1 MTLILT
7 LWNRDSYNKIYAC
20 SPFKVLLF
28 IGLHILICITINA
41 SPCTVSPDTCLDS
54 DKPIISI
61 AIGNCT
67 PATFNQSLNTCT
79 GYLSIQAQATD
90 NLTPEELLL
99 FDYKIDLYN
108 DGRGPYNG
116 FDIRVGAL
124 SLQQYKA
131 GNNPQL
137 QDNPFAQNN
146 RNPFDASGT
155 YPIGIHKICWYVEDS
170 CGNTAALCQL
180 FEVRDCEAPLPNC
193 QTILKRNFLFTAPTT
208 VYAKDFN
215 YNSSDNCT
223 SKEKLKY
230 YFNGDPAM
238 NSISISCDDF
248 AKYGDCDEAN
258 LNLQL
263 WVEDEEG
270 NADYCHVLLK
280 VINDLDPTICCDLSI
295 NRSIYGQILASKNGI
310 DSVTSPEVE
319 IHITSSSLDRSH
331 SSNKNFRFSFINP
344 DLYTLH
350 GNRNI
355 DSLNSVSTLD
365 IIKINRHILGLE
377 DFNNPFQ
384 KIAADVNHDSIIS
397 LADLV
402 EIRNLILG
410 NSISFSGIKNW
421 NVFPVRLNNS
431 ILNVYNEEIKIDLN
445 RNSDKYLDL
454 RLVKMGDVNDFSRP
468 LNYTPLIESSD
479 SLLFKYKKQN
489 IRSGDSIQVDFF
501 SIRFTNIQGFQG
513 TFKFDTSLFKYS
525 SFLSNSI
532 KIDTQNLGTKFINKG
547 LLTISWN
554 NPSGFSNSLKE
565 NEVAFS
571 IIFNVKQD
579 GDLCDAI
586 SFTSDLTPAEAYTD
600 SVLIKK
606 IRLESCDVPL
616 SNHDLFDQNIIVY
629 PNPFNGILHF
639 RIADNLVFPVELSLY
654 DQNGEKIETTK
665 IQSTQSQFSW
675 KLNSIHS
682 GIYFVK
688 ITNEQKIIFKKIVK
702 L

>member
-1 MTLILT
+1 MTLIPT
-7 LWNRDSYNKIYAC
+7 LWNRDSCNKIYEGYP
-20 SPFKVLLF
+20 SKVLLF
-28 IGLHILICITINA
+28 IALHILICFTINA
-41 SPCTVSPDTCLDS
+41 SPYTVSPDTCLDS
-54 DKPIISI
+54 DKPTISI

-79 GYLSIQAQATD
+79 GYLSIKAQATD

-137 QDNPFAQNN
+137 QDNPFAENN

-180 FEVRDCEAPLPNC
+180 FEVRDCEAPTLICVGGLQIFNMPVNGC
-193 QTILKRNFLFTAPTT
+193 ITLFAR
-208 VYAKDFN
+208 DFN
-215 YNSSDNCT
+215 RGSFDNCT
-223 SKEKLKY
+223 SPDKLIF
-230 YFNGDPAM
+230 YFNGDITKKTM
-238 NSISISCDDF
+238 DVCCDDYV
-248 AKYGDCDEAN
+248 AAGLYPELP
-258 LNLQL
+258 LNFQL
-263 WVEDEEG
+263 WVKDEM
-270 NADYCHVLLK
+270 NNTDYCDISAL
-280 VINDLDPTICCDLSI
+280 VIDNWQTCPIDFSSFTA
-295 NRSIYGQILASKNGI
+295 YGNLYAIKNGFQN
-310 DSVTSPEVE
+310 
-319 IHITSSSLDRSH
+319 ITIQNIRMNSYQNGTLLR
-331 SSNKNFRFSFINP
+331 SFITNNFYKFSYGYKKGP
-344 DLYTLH
+344 YTLEALKD
-350 GNRNI
+350 N
-355 DSLNSVSTLD
+355 DSLNNVSTLD
-365 IIKINRHILGLE
+365 IIYIERHLHGLKIFDNK
-377 DFNNPFQ
+377 FQ
-384 KIAADVNHDSIIS
+384 SIAADVNKNNEIS
-397 LADLV
+397 YSDIS

-410 NSISFSGIKNW
+410 TTTQFTYSLPWKIIATSKDSM
-421 NVFPVRLNNS
+421 PLNNQDEK
-431 ILNVYNEEIKIDLN
+431 LLFEF
-445 RNSDKYLDL
+445 DKELKVRFDFQII
-454 RLVKMGDVNDFSRP
+454 KMGDVNDFASPSNYIP
-468 LNYTPLIESSD
+468 LNNTND
-479 SLLFKYKKQN
+479 SLVFKYENHQFKK
-489 IRSGDSIQVDFF
+489 GDIVKIDIFSRYFNSIL
-501 SIRFTNIQGFQG
+501 GFQG
-513 TFKFDTSLFKYS
+513 TINFNNQKLDYLKFYPSTITLNTS
-525 SFLSNSI
+525 SFGTNSI
-532 KIDTQNLGTKFINKG
+532 KKG

-554 NPSGFSNSLKE
+554 DIYPRTYSTNVVLFSLE
-565 NEVAFS
+565 FEAL
-571 IIFNVKQD
+571 QD

-616 SNHDLFDQNIIVY
+616 SNDDLIDQNIIVY

-639 RIADNLVFPVELSLY
+639 RISDNVVFPVELNLY
-654 DQNGEKIETTK
+654 DQNGKKIETTK

>member
-1 MTLILT
+1 VNAAAMKSLSL
-7 LWNRDSYNKIYAC
+7 DSCMDTEK
-20 SPFKVLLF
+20 PV
-28 IGLHILICITINA
+28 ITIDIGSCNSA
-41 SPCTVSPDTCLDS
+41 VFDS
-54 DKPIISI
+54 ILK
-61 AIGNCT
+61 
-67 PATFNQSLNTCT
+67 TCT
-79 GYLSIQAQATD
+79 GLLSIKASAND
-90 NLTPEELLL
+90 DETPADLLS
-99 FDYKIDLYN
+99 FEYKIDLYN
-108 DGRGPYNG
+108 DGKGIFNG
-116 FDIRVGAL
+116 FDCQVGPL
-124 SLQQYKA
+124 TFQEYKT
-131 GNNPQL
+131 GIVPV
-137 QDNPFAQNN
+137 FHQNIFSN
-146 RNPFDASGT
+146 DSKNAFDATGT

-280 VINDLDPTICCDLSI
+280 VINDLDPSICCDLSI

-319 IHITSSSLDRSH
+319 IYITSSGLDRSH

-350 GNRNI
+350 GSRNG
-355 DSLNSVSTLD
+355 DSLNSVSTFD
-365 IIKINRHILGLE
+365 IIKTTRHIQGIE
-377 DFNNPFQ
+377 FFNNPFQ
-384 KIAADVNHDSIIS
+384 IIAADVNHDSIIS

-410 NSISFSGIKNW
+410 NSISFSGIKTW
-421 NVFPVRLNNS
+421 KVFPVRLNNS

-468 LNYTPLIESSD
+468 LNYTPLIGSSD

-501 SIRFTNIQGFQG
+501 SIRFTNILGFQG
-513 TFKFDTSLFKYS
+513 TFKFDTSLLKYS
-525 SFLSNSI
+525 GFLSNSI

-600 SVLIKK
+600 SVLIKN
-606 IRLESCDVPL
+606 IRLESCYDIL
-616 SNHDLFDQNIIVY
+616 TNKEIQTDNIRIF
-629 PNPFNGILHF
+629 PNPMKNVLNF
-639 RIADNLVFPVELSLY
+639 DFPE
-654 DQNGEKIETTK
+654 ETAFPIRLDFYSNEGKTIRAFTIP
-665 IQSTQSQFSW
+665 IQTRQFSCEL
-675 KLNSIHS
+675 KDMPS
-682 GIYFVK
+682 GLFFVK
-688 ITNEQKIIFKKIVK
+688 LSSGNEVVFRKCIKTE
-702 L
+702 